1 MSSPTPEP
9 QITQLLLAW
18 NGGDPTA
25 MERLAPIV
33 YSELR
38 RLAQRYLSKERPE
51 HRFQATELVNEA
63 YLKLIDCK
71 QVQWQDRSH
80 FFALSAQLMRRILVD
95 LARSG
100 KRLKRGEGLV
110 VPLVFE
116 ECAAASETDRSLDW
130 LELDVALKALE
141 VLDSRKAKVVELRFF
156 AGLSIEETAEVL
168 DVSTVTV
175 RRDWQFARAWLRR
188 ELAQTKGSS

>member
-1 MSSPTPEP
+1 
-9 QITQLLLAW
+9 
-18 NGGDPTA
+18 

-33 YSELR
+33 YNELR
-38 RLAQRYLSKERPE
+38 RLAQRYLRKERPD
-51 HRFQATELVNEA
+51 HPFQATELVNEA
-63 YLKLIDCK
+63 YLKLVDCT

-100 KRLKRGEGLV
+100 RKLKRGPGLV
-110 VPLVFE
+110 VPLIFE
-116 ECAAASETDRSLDW
+116 DAAAASTTDRELDW
-130 LELDVALKALE
+130 LELDIALKALE
-141 VLDSRKAKVVELRFF
+141 AIDARKSKVVELRFF

-168 DVSTVTV
+168 QISTVTV

-188 ELAQTKGSS
+188 ELSTPTSSS

>member
-1 MSSPTPEP
+1 
-9 QITQLLLAW
+9 
-18 NGGDPTA
+18 